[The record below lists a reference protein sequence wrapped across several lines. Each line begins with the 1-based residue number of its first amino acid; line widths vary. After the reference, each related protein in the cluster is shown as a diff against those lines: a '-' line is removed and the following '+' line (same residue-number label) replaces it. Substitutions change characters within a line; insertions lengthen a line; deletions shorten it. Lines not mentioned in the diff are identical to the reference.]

1 MVWIEGSPIVILNTQ
16 NFQNNMAQLIKEASE
31 VQYSELK
38 PIHQKQVQAFE
49 KIIGGKHTS
58 IFDGIHG
65 MIVDIDKKS
74 MGGSYRFDA
83 DEMKKL
89 ISLKVRWV
97 EEGDPKI
104 SLLFAK
110 LDNPIFSCGMR
121 KKIIRIKNKL
131 IKPQRIFNIIKFL

>member
-97 EEGDPKI
+97 EGDKDSVSI
-104 SLLFAK
+104 GF
-110 LDNPIFSCGMR
+110 
-121 KKIIRIKNKL
+121 
-131 IKPQRIFNIIKFL
+131 